1 MTKYTEL
8 TAAAKVALNG
18 EDFNEA
24 VKLEAA
30 ARGIELPITLDEAM
44 KRKPYI
50 GFTIPPNAVRFYE
63 IQIPNRY
70 GNSKGTG
77 LCFATEAE
85 AINAMAGAYTIDET
99 GYGATAKNV
108 ITRGELSVAA
118 RFVDGYAAPKTA
130 QEHIEE
136 FAQDLTAFTALADE
150 CAKDWREVNQ
160 TAYNRQVQLRRRQ
173 TYLDLAKGDEAIA
186 KRFWATT
193 YVGVE
198 WPVGD

>member
-1 MTKYTEL
+1 MTRYTEL
-8 TAAAKVALNG
+8 TAAEKVALTE

-63 IQIPNRY
+63 IQIPNQY
-70 GNSKGTG
+70 GNPKGSG

-85 AINAMAGAYTIDET
+85 ATNASKGAFSIEER
-99 GYGATAKNV
+99 GYPVKQNV
-108 ITRGELSVAA
+108 VCQGEFSVAA
-118 RFVDGYAAPKTA
+118 RFVNGMPTPKTA
-130 QEHIEE
+130 QEHIETFE
-136 FAQDLTAFTALADE
+136 QDLTAFTALADE

-186 KRFWATT
+186 KGFWATT
-193 YVGVE
+193 YAGVE